1 MPAAIVSRA
10 LLRYP
15 RAMTAVAAPPL
26 SSRLV
31 VLPSGEGLR
40 VEALFAAEPRARF
53 APHWHPE
60 WSVGA
65 ILEGHCEFTCD
76 GEALVAHAGELVLM
90 APYMLHTAGVSRRS
104 FRMVMLYVPH
114 GWVAARLDWPEDSR
128 GALLCKVLPDAALA
142 EALAAAATA
151 GDGAGIAHLVE
162 RILRAQTGPE
172 RVPLQPPAPDARV
185 AEICALLAEEDA
197 CRIDPAALA
206 RRMGVSREHF
216 QRAFREAVGMT
227 PAHYARHARIGRAK
241 ALLREG
247 VAPKDVAAECG
258 FADQAHFSRWFR
270 RCFGVAPGRYRVAA

>member
-104 FRMVMLYVPH
+104 FR
-114 GWVAARLDWPEDSR
+114 
-128 GALLCKVLPDAALA
+128 
-142 EALAAAATA
+142 
-151 GDGAGIAHLVE
+151 
-162 RILRAQTGPE
+162 
-172 RVPLQPPAPDARV
+172 
-185 AEICALLAEEDA
+185 
-197 CRIDPAALA
+197 ID
-206 RRMGVSREHF
+206 RKSV
-216 QRAFREAVGMT
+216 V
-227 PAHYARHARIGRAK
+227 
-241 ALLREG
+241 
-247 VAPKDVAAECG
+247 
-258 FADQAHFSRWFR
+258 
-270 RCFGVAPGRYRVAA
+270 